1 MGQPPRAGFEIQ
13 IRKHMTT
20 TQTAAIE
27 AAKHAFAVAK
37 KSGDFTATKS
47 GEVAKAALDAIV
59 DNEGNPVVFTEDE
72 KAAFLA
78 PFNGMV
84 ANKVAVMKVVLDR
97 HEIEA
102 DEEFTETLKQFFN
115 PSAVDKK
122 IKDAQKNKRPSVRD
136 WIAAT

>member
-1 MGQPPRAGFEIQ
+1 M
-13 IRKHMTT
+13 KT

-27 AAKHAFAVAK
+27 AAKHAFAIAK

-59 DNEGNPVVFTEDE
+59 DKDGNPVEFTEDE
-72 KAAFLA
+72 KLAFLA

-84 ANKVAVMKVVLDR
+84 ANKVAVMKKVLDR
-97 HEIEA
+97 HGIEA
-102 DEEFTETLKQFFN
+102 DEVFTETLKQFFN

-122 IKDAQKNKRPSVRD
+122 IKDAAKDKRVSVKD